1 MKTRMIR
8 WFILLLAFCLPVLLF
23 GNNEMDSLLKKLDVT
38 VRDYRDFDRQ
48 KEDSIQKLK
57 NSLIYASSN
66 QQQFEI
72 CGRLFD
78 EYKSFKSDSAL
89 VYARRKL
96 FLAEK
101 SDNNMNITDAKL
113 NLASIMVIMGMYKE
127 AYDILKK
134 VPIGQYPDLKA
145 YYFHIY
151 RTIYGAM
158 SDYALSFHEKSQY
171 DSLTETYRDSL
182 LIANPPSSSPHIMVK
197 SDQLIVQGH
206 FEEALQLLLDY
217 FPAIKTDKHTKAI
230 IAYSISMA
238 YHGLKD
244 RINEKKWLAISAIND
259 IESANKEYISLRNLA
274 YLLYEDGD
282 IDRAYRYISRSLEDA
297 LFCNARLR
305 TIEISQM
312 MPIIDK
318 AYQHQIKSQQRTLKI
333 SLLSISTL
341 AVMLLIAIA
350 LVFRQMRKLAAAR
363 KEVSMANEQLNNLNH
378 DLSRINK
385 ELSET
390 NRTLKEANIIK
401 EEYIGHYMDQCSVY
415 IDKMDNYR
423 KLLHKMA
430 IAGKMDDL
438 LRRIKSSEIIEE
450 ELAEF
455 FHNFDMTFLQLFPNF
470 VEDFNL
476 LLSEGEA
483 IQLKQGQLLNTELR
497 IYALIRLGITDS
509 VKISHFLRCSLSTI
523 YNYRTKIRNKARN
536 NRDNFDNKVL
546 LIGSIS
552 RN

>member
-1 MKTRMIR
+1 MHMQLIR
-8 WFILLLAFCLPVLLF
+8 WLTLIMALSSPCLLS
-23 GNNEMDSLLKKLDVT
+23 GSNSIDSLLRKLDQT
-38 VRDYRDFDRQ
+38 VKNYREFDSQ

-57 NSLIYASSN
+57 NSLIYASTN

-72 CGRLFD
+72 CGRIFD
-78 EYKSFKSDSAL
+78 EYRSYKSDSAL
-89 VYARRKL
+89 VYARRKF

-101 SDNNMNITDAKL
+101 SDNSLNITDAKL
-113 NLASIMVIMGMYKE
+113 NLASIMVVMGMYKE

-134 VPIGQYPDLKA
+134 VPISQYPDLKA

-158 SDYALSFHEKSQY
+158 ADYALSFQEKAQY

-206 FEEALQLLLDY
+206 YDSALLLLQAY
-217 FPAIKTDKHTKAI
+217 FPTINKDKHTRAI

-244 RINEKKWLAISAIND
+244 IDNEKKWLIISAIND
-259 IESANKEYISLRNLA
+259 IESANKEYVSLRNLA
-274 YLLYEDGD
+274 YMLYEEGD
-282 IDRAYRYISRSLEDA
+282 INRAYLYISRSMEDA

-318 AYQHQIKSQQRTLKI
+318 AYQHQIKSQQRTLMI

-341 AVMLLIAIA
+341 AVMLLVAIA

-363 KEVSMANEQLNNLNH
+363 KEVSSANEQLNILNL

-390 NRTLKEANIIK
+390 NRTLKEANFIK

-430 IAGKMDDL
+430 TAGKIEDL
-438 LRRIKSSEIIEE
+438 FHRIKSSEIIEE

-455 FHNFDMTFLQLFPNF
+455 FHNFDLTFLQLFPNF

-476 LLSEGEA
+476 LLSEGET
-483 IQLKQGQLLNTELR
+483 IQLKPGQLLNTELR
-497 IYALIRLGITDS
+497 IYALVRLGITDS

-523 YNYRTKIRNKARN
+523 YNYRTKIRNKARD
-536 NRDNFDNKVL
+536 NRENFDNKVL
-546 LIGSIS
+546 LIGTIS
-552 RN
+552 HN

>member
-1 MKTRMIR
+1 MQLIR
-8 WFILLLAFCLPVLLF
+8 WLTLIVALSSPCLLS
-23 GNNEMDSLLKKLDVT
+23 GNNSIDSLLRKLDQT
-38 VRDYRDFDRQ
+38 VKNFREFDSQ
-48 KEDSIQKLK
+48 KEYSIQKLK

-78 EYKSFKSDSAL
+78 EYKSYKSDSAL

-101 SDNNMNITDAKL
+101 SDNSMNLTDAKL
-113 NLASIMVIMGMYKE
+113 NLASIMVMMGMYKE
-127 AYDILKK
+127 AYDILKN
-134 VPIGQYPDLKA
+134 VTIRQFPDLKA
-145 YYFHIY
+145 YYYHIY

-158 SDYALSFHEKSQY
+158 SDYALSFHEKIQY
-171 DSLTETYRDSL
+171 DSLTEAYRDSL

-197 SDQLIVQGH
+197 SDQLIVQGR
-206 FEEALQLLLDY
+206 FDEALQLLLGY
-217 FPAIKTDKHTKAI
+217 FPSIKDDKHTKAI

-238 YHGLKD
+238 YHGKKD
-244 RINEKKWLAISAIND
+244 RENEKKWLTISAIND

-312 MPIIDK
+312 MPIIDQS
-318 AYQHQIKSQQRTLKI
+318 YQHQISSRQRILLI
-333 SLLSISTL
+333 SLLSMSIL
-341 AVMLLIAIA
+341 AVMLMVAVALI
-350 LVFRQMRKLAAAR
+350 FRQMKKLAAAR
-363 KEVSMANEQLNNLNH
+363 KELSRANEQLNNLNL

-390 NRTLKEANIIK
+390 NRTLKEANLIK

-430 IAGKMDDL
+430 IAGKIDDL